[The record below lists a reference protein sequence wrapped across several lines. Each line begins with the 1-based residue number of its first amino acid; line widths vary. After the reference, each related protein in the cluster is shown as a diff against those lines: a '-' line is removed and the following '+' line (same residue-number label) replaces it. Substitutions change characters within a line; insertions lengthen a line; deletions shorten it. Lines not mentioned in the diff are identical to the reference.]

1 MKLSK
6 DQMTYLGLMNKER
19 SLCMRNYVVNQI
31 VAVGLTAFFSML
43 TRQDSAAQRTKQ
55 DLELRKTISQ
65 LHQLAFDQFTLCQS
79 YVLGCFS
86 DFNKCI
92 TPITNF
98 DSRLYSSYNSNLKM
112 LHSKVELR
120 RKQSSKE
127 KMFRENE
134 NKITRSVKRKR
145 TLCTT

>member
-31 VAVGLTAFFSML
+31 VAIGLTAFFSML
-43 TRQDSAAQRTKQ
+43 TRQDSATQRTKQ

-79 YVLGCFS
+79 YVLGRFS
-86 DFNKCI
+86 DFNKCN
-92 TPITNF
+92 TPKTNF
-98 DSRLYSSYNSNLKM
+98 YSRLYSSYNSNLKM
-112 LHSKVELR
+112 LHI
-120 RKQSSKE
+120 
-127 KMFRENE
+127 
-134 NKITRSVKRKR
+134 NKKISNLSDFQVFD
-145 TLCTT
+145 